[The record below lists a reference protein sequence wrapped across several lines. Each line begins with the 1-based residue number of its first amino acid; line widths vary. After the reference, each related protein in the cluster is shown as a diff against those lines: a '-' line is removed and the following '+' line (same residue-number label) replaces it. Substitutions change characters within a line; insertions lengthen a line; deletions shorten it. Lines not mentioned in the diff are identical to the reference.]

1 MAEDYFHAVHEA
13 AMSLC
18 DRVREMSGLTMD
30 GSDLFNAAFSVKD
43 PYIAFNK
50 LETSS
55 EKNQQNGLKELLCRV
70 FHMVRNVTAHEL
82 RVRWVVNEKDAVDI
96 LTEVSYL
103 HKLLDQCV
111 TVPRN

>member
-1 MAEDYFHAVHEA
+1 MAEDYFHAIHEA
-13 AMSLC
+13 AKSLC

-30 GSDLFNAAFSVKD
+30 RTDLFNAAFSVKD

-50 LETSS
+50 LKTSS
-55 EKNQQNGLKELLCRV
+55 EKNQQNGLKELLCGV

-82 RVRWVVNEKDAVDI
+82 RVRWVVNEKYAVDI
-96 LTEVSYL
+96 LTEASHL